1 MALVI
6 SELLVFE
13 MKNVLLS
20 FGKYFKIFNS
30 EEENPIIIDVRE
42 DSELEIACFPREFLH
57 LPISKVSAEY
67 VKTKISDLKDKKF
80 VVLCHAGIRS
90 YNFGQWA
97 LENNLVNEI
106 WNLEEGID
114 GWSQYID
121 QTIPRY

>member
-1 MALVI
+1 MGNYPKTLNAFDLN
-6 SELLVFE
+6 EW
-13 MKNVLLS
+13 
-20 FGKYFKIFNS
+20 FNS
-30 EEENPIIIDVRE
+30 EDENPIIIDVRE
-42 DSELEIACFPREFLH
+42 DSELEIAVFPREFLH
-57 LPISKVSAEY
+57 LPISKVSADY
-67 VKTKISDLKDKKF
+67 VKTKISDLKNKKF
-80 VVLCHAGIRS
+80 VALCHAGIRS

>member
-1 MALVI
+1 MDNFPKTINAF
-6 SELLVFE
+6 ELNE
-13 MKNVLLS
+13 W
-20 FGKYFKIFNS
+20 FNS

-42 DSELEIACFPREFLH
+42 DSELEIASFPRKFLH
-57 LPISKVSAEY
+57 LPISKVSTDY
-67 VKTKISDLKDKKF
+67 FKTKISDTKGKRF

-90 YNFGQWA
+90 YNFGQWS

-114 GWSQYID
+114 GWSKYID

>member
-1 MALVI
+1 MGNYPKTLNAFDLNEWFS
-6 SELLVFE
+6 SEDE
-13 MKNVLLS
+13 D
-20 FGKYFKIFNS
+20 
-30 EEENPIIIDVRE
+30 PIIIDVRE
-42 DSELEIACFPREFLH
+42 DSELEIACFSREFLH
-57 LPISKVSAEY
+57 LPLSKVSSEY
-67 VKTKISDLKDKKF
+67 VKTKISDLKDKKL

-90 YNFGQWA
+90 YNFGIWA